1 VRLISCRALREF
13 ADIHPQALP
22 PLQGWRKVIEANR
35 FDHWAALKKVFN
47 AADKIGDL
55 VVFNIGGNKYRL
67 VAYVQFERQIVYVKA
82 VMTHAEYDK
91 GDWKS

>member
-1 VRLISCRALREF
+1 M
-13 ADIHPQALP
+13 
-22 PLQGWRKVIEANR
+22 IEANR
-35 FDHWAALKKVFN
+35 FDQWAALKKVFN
-47 AADKIGDL
+47 AADKVGDL